1 MTEDLN
7 LLVTEERIKDMP
19 LETFYNI
26 DGGTPKSSVDFVV
39 HFVSGEDGEYLEPEE
54 ALKVVLTDRT
64 IRDIEEI
71 MEQLKEAMEEM
82 AVPNE

>member
-1 MTEDLN
+1 MPKDLN

-26 DGGTPKSSVDFVV
+26 EGGTPKSSVDFVV
-39 HFVSGEDGEYLEPEE
+39 HFVSDEDGNYLSEE
-54 ALKVVLTDRT
+54 DALKVVLSGRT
-64 IRDIEEI
+64 IRDIEEV

-82 AVPNE
+82 AVPKE